1 RALNTPPN
9 SQGFA
14 GQQILGILEHFDV
27 ASLADEPAAY
37 VDLVVRATQLAYVD
51 RDRYLA
57 DPDFAPVPL
66 DRLLAPAYL
75 AERARA
81 LASGSPTTPPP
92 ARALGGDTTFS
103 CCVDA
108 EGNAVGV
115 IQSIYFEWGSGVVA
129 GETGLLLQNRGCFFS
144 LDPRHPNVLAHGK
157 RTAHTLT

>member
-1 RALNTPPN
+1 GRAVGDFMARHGGVLAADDFAAHRSDWVAPSEVRYRGRRALNTPPN

-27 ASLADEPAAY
+27 ASLADDPAAY
-37 VDLVVRATQLAYVD
+37 VALVVRATQLAYVD

-66 DRLLAPAYL
+66 DRLLAPDYL

-81 LASGSPTTPPP
+81 LASGSPTTLPS

-115 IQSIYFEWGSGVVA
+115 IQS
-129 GETGLLLQNRGCFFS
+129 
-144 LDPRHPNVLAHGK
+144 
-157 RTAHTLT
+157 